1 MSTIL
6 HIPFHLN
13 TGQLAE
19 KLRIKPQ
26 SGLIEEFTQL
36 MDQVQKVAQPK
47 VLYKTSYIENRTKDK
62 VTIDG
67 ITFTSA
73 ALQVNLKGINRVFA
87 YVATCGAEVDN
98 LYIDPKD
105 FVKITW
111 LHYIK
116 LELLKPCVPFL
127 RKHLATSFG
136 VTKLSSMSPGSADA
150 SIWPI
155 QQQAD
160 LFRLIGEVKTL
171 VGVRLTESFLMAPD
185 VSISGILFP
194 SDVIYQNCQLCQR
207 ENCPG
212 RSAVFSAALWA
223 EIHHTREE

>member
-1 MSTIL
+1 MTKIL
-6 HIPFHLN
+6 RVPFHLN
-13 TGQLAE
+13 TKSLAA

-26 SGLIEEFTQL
+26 SGLIEEFTEL
-36 MDQVQKVAQPK
+36 IDQVQKVAQPK

-62 VTIDG
+62 ITIDG

-73 ALQVNLKGINRVFA
+73 ALQMNLKGINRVFA
-87 YVATCGAEVDN
+87 YVATCGTEAEN
-98 LYIDPKD
+98 LNIDPKD

-116 LELLKPCVPFL
+116 LELLKPCIPFL
-127 RKHLATSFG
+127 KKHLSTSFG
-136 VTKLSSMSPGSADA
+136 VTKLSAMSPGSADA

-160 LFRLIGEVKTL
+160 LFRLIGEVKTKI
-171 VGVRLTESFLMAPD
+171 GVRLTESFLMAPD
-185 VSISGILFP
+185 ISISGILFP
-194 SDVIYQNCQLCQR
+194 ANVTYQNCQLCQR
-207 ENCPG
+207 ENCPN